1 MHCYLLQTSI
11 SIPSHF
17 GFFFQIATWI
27 QCRRYPFFLGICR
40 REVSKLNKVELY
52 ILNNLRRWTM
62 LGHYVLD
69 YFWFTTVV
77 TIYYSE
83 FLRKEVNSNYTGCFF
98 FGFGLILIYNIGQGP
113 IYMWY
118 SSSLRAADTHNFT
131 LKSYF

>member
-11 SIPSHF
+11 SIPSHL

-83 FLRKEVNSNYTGCFF
+83 FLRKSVNSNYTGFF
-98 FGFGLILIYNIGQGP
+98 FWFWFDFNMQHRAGSNLYMIL
-113 IYMWY
+113 
-118 SSSLRAADTHNFT
+118 FKF
-131 LKSYF
+131 KSRRHAQLYT